1 MYASQNGNTDIV
13 KMLIDH
19 GALIDNCTKVK
30 DLGYIS

>member
-1 MYASQNGNTDIV
+1 MYASENGNADIV

-30 DLGYIS
+30 DTEVN